1 MVRRWSGGKEWER
14 DGWNWETFGNLVQW
28 KFPGM
33 YNGNLTQ
40 DSLGIWSLRGQW
52 WDWVAFN

>member
-1 MVRRWSGGKEWER
+1 MEWER

-28 KFPGM
+28 KFLGM
-33 YNGNLTQ
+33 YDGNLIQ
-40 DSLGIWSLRGQW
+40 DSLGIWSLNGQW